1 MILIFCYILSTL
13 VPGSSINVGILSDQ
27 TFASLEGSVSDLTL
41 KAVEEMGFKKMT
53 EIQVFGEK
61 AHEKRCNNISVCFQR
76 LNQFLTYWKDVIC

>member
-1 MILIFCYILSTL
+1 LILIFCYILSTL

-53 EIQVFGEK
+53 EIQVFGK
-61 AHEKRCNNISVCFQR
+61 SS
-76 LNQFLTYWKDVIC
+76 